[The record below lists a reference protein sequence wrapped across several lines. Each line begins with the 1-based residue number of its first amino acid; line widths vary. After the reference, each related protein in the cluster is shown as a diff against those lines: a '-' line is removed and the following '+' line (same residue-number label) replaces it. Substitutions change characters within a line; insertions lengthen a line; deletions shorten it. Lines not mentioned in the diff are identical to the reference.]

1 MANHS
6 FRSTVVVVLLLGTL
20 ALAVPYVS
28 GTVDTLLFSDGQEA
42 AKPKWKTQRPA
53 AHEPPQTLHEATT
66 PKLVPPGEPSSFNVP
81 LNASETAPASF
92 EFDFHDNPR
101 PDVRRTDH
109 VEQAVPPSIPAL
121 QRELQD
127 LGASYLT
134 VEQDGERFECRSLFP
149 LSPDSSY
156 QKAFSGVGST
166 PEAAM
171 QQVLAEVQ
179 NWQRANTRRR

>member
-28 GTVDTLLFSDGQEA
+28 GTVDALLFSDGQEA
-42 AKPKWKTQRPA
+42 AKPKWKTQRPP
-53 AHEPPQTLHEATT
+53 AHEPPQTLHGAV
-66 PKLVPPGEPSSFNVP
+66 PKLVLPGEQSSFNAPP
-81 LNASETAPASF
+81 LEELKAAPASF
-92 EFDFHDNPR
+92 EFDFHENPQS
-101 PDVRRTDH
+101 DVRRTDH
-109 VEQAVPPSIPAL
+109 VEQVVQPGIPAL
-121 QRELQD
+121 QHELQD

-134 VEQDGERFECRSLFP
+134 VEQDGDRFECRSLFP
-149 LSPDSSY
+149 LSPESSY

-179 NWQRANTRRR
+179 NWQRANTKVR